1 MLNCQYCN
9 KEAKNLQGLHKH
21 ERHCH
26 SNPDRKPQAG
36 TASAVN
42 AYFECYCSFCNRF
55 CTSKNSL
62 LNHERLCKAN
72 PNAAISASLG
82 KKRSVPA
89 WNKGLTAETDER
101 VALQT
106 QRATEALA
114 RFYIEHPEKLGS
126 TGGCLEDPVAEA
138 ARRKKISES
147 MKKNPEAGGRR
158 QGSGRGKKGWYKG
171 FFCDSTYELV
181 YIIYNLDHN
190 IEFKKCNR
198 IYTYEYQGEPHKYY
212 PDFELPDGSIVEIK
226 GYHSE
231 VVDLKTAAV
240 TDRPIRVL
248 FEKDLQYAFDWVK
261 QNYTYSQLSDLY
273 E

>member
-1 MLNCQYCN
+1 MLNCQYCS
-9 KEAKNLQGLHKH
+9 KEAKNLQGLKKH
-21 ERHCH
+21 ERHCK
-26 SNPDRKPQAG
+26 SNPDRQPQAG
-36 TASAVN
+36 AETSVN
-42 AYFECYCSFCNRF
+42 AYVECYCSFCNRF
-55 CTSKNSL
+55 CTSRNSL
-62 LNHERLCKAN
+62 INHERVCKNN
-72 PNAAISASLG
+72 PNAVIPNALG
-82 KKRSVPA
+82 TKRKNPA
-89 WNKGLTAETDER
+89 WNKGLTKSTDER
-101 VALQT
+101 VLKQT
-106 QRATEALA
+106 NNAAVGYKKWREENPDYTW
-114 RFYIEHPEKLGS
+114 S
-126 TGGCLEDPVAEA
+126 SSGCLEDPVAEA

-158 QGSGRGKKGWYKG
+158 IGSGRGKKGWYKG
-171 FFCDSTYELV
+171 LFCDSTYELV

-198 IYTYEYQGEPHKYY
+198 IYTYEYQGEMHKYY
-212 PDFELPDGSIVEIK
+212 PDFELPDGSIVETK

-261 QNYTYSQLSDLY
+261 QNYTYSNLSDLY